1 MFNDRRKLNKLLLEI
16 KCGDKS
22 KIDDIFDLTFNHLK
36 FVALHYL
43 FNKREF
49 KDALCE
55 AYYRTRKYINS
66 FNILKDGYN
75 WLCRIVQNVANDMNK
90 QSNKYVFQPEIYIDD
105 FSYDKEVDIMLIKD
119 ELYRHIKTLPK
130 LDRQLIYYRF
140 YMDMTYKDIAQKLN
154 RTKSF
159 VYSRIRKIRKKIL
172 KNFVL

>member
-55 AYYRTRKYINS
+55 AYYRTLKYINS

-90 QSNKYVFQPEIYIDD
+90 QSNKYG
-105 FSYDKEVDIMLIKD
+105 
-119 ELYRHIKTLPK
+119 
-130 LDRQLIYYRF
+130 
-140 YMDMTYKDIAQKLN
+140 
-154 RTKSF
+154 
-159 VYSRIRKIRKKIL
+159 
-172 KNFVL
+172 